1 MEVLTWFDILYSLIL
16 YFFLIFRAKGKEQS
30 KIVSHPYY
38 KYYSKGLR
46 LKLFGA
52 VSFCLIYAL
61 YYKGGDTINYYQ
73 GVEAMNALLFHD
85 FTSYLEVLFTDKDA
99 NWYLFSETGKF
110 PPVYMF
116 RDERTFTVI
125 KLTSIISIA
134 GLGGFMAT
142 TILLASIV
150 YNWVWKLFSF
160 LIVRYPDMGKE
171 LSVSFLYLPSI
182 VFWGSG
188 ILKDTYTFAATCYV
202 VYALDKIFLKKDK
215 VFRTVLGLFVALYL
229 IIIIKSYI
237 LFALLPGIL
246 IYLNFERI
254 NKIKSSFV
262 KVVILPFGI
271 VGIFALLNII
281 FLGNSDLFGKYAG
294 EKIFEEAAVQQ
305 NDLKRSVYGSN
316 SFDIGEFEPT
326 LQGGLGKFH
335 LAVNAALFRPY
346 MWEVGSPTMILSGIE
361 NSILL
366 FIVLWSLLTQG
377 PFKVVR
383 LIFKDPFILFCL
395 LFTLI
400 LGFGVGLSTANFGAL
415 VRYKIP
421 FLPFFV
427 FLVLMLMKKTRSA
440 N

>member
-1 MEVLTWFDILYSLIL
+1 
-16 YFFLIFRAKGKEQS
+16 
-30 KIVSHPYY
+30 
-38 KYYSKGLR
+38 
-46 LKLFGA
+46 
-52 VSFCLIYAL
+52 
-61 YYKGGDTINYYQ
+61 
-73 GVEAMNALLFHD
+73 
-85 FTSYLEVLFTDKDA
+85 
-99 NWYLFSETGKF
+99 
-110 PPVYMF
+110 MF